1 VTLSIWS
8 WRGFLFGLSSRFDV
22 LCRYVCDERWY
33 NITRSIRLKGGLQLE
48 SLKQPTW
55 CQLKPEIFS
64 TVVQRA
70 SPKFPENVLFT
81 YQKKAANEVSSDVV
95 DDATFDGHLEE
106 LSAVDPKL

>member
-1 VTLSIWS
+1 MRLIM
-8 WRGFLFGLSSRFDV
+8 
-22 LCRYVCDERWY
+22 CRYVCDERWY

-48 SLKQPTW
+48 NLKQPTW

-81 YQKKAANEVSSDVV
+81 YQAKSASKANDLEGVGF
-95 DDATFDGHLEE
+95 DDHLEE
-106 LSAVDPKL
+106 PLPAHSSL

>member
-1 VTLSIWS
+1 MRLIM
-8 WRGFLFGLSSRFDV
+8 
-22 LCRYVCDERWY
+22 CRYVCDERWY

-70 SPKFPENVLFT
+70 SPKFPENVLFK
-81 YQKKAANEVSSDVV
+81 YQAKSASNAAAGDLEDVG
-95 DDATFDGHLEE
+95 FDSHLEE
-106 LSAVDPKL
+106 PLFAHPSL

>member
-1 VTLSIWS
+1 MSP
-8 WRGFLFGLSSRFDV
+8 GFQPSTSV
-22 LCRYVCDERWY
+22 SRYVCDERWY

-48 SLKQPTW
+48 KLKQPTW

-81 YQKKAANEVSSDVV
+81 YQSKSANEAGAASHNMEDPR
-95 DDATFDGHLEE
+95 FDGHLEE
-106 LSAVDPKL
+106 PLSVGPKL

>member
-1 VTLSIWS
+1 M
-8 WRGFLFGLSSRFDV
+8 
-22 LCRYVCDERWY
+22 
-33 NITRSIRLKGGLQLE
+33 E

-81 YQKKAANEVSSDVV
+81 YQSKSANQAEVAAAHDIEHAAF
-95 DDATFDGHLEE
+95 DDHLEE
-106 LSAVDPKL
+106 PLPVGPKL

>member
-1 VTLSIWS
+1 M
-8 WRGFLFGLSSRFDV
+8 
-22 LCRYVCDERWY
+22 CRYVCDERWY

-81 YQKKAANEVSSDVV
+81 YQSKSANEAKAASSDVN
-95 DDATFDGHLEE
+95 DARFDGQLEE
-106 LSAVDPKL
+106 VPLVEPKL

>member
-1 VTLSIWS
+1 MPC
-8 WRGFLFGLSSRFDV
+8 
-22 LCRYVCDERWY
+22 CRYVCDERWY

-64 TVVQRA
+64 TVIQRA

-81 YQKKAANEVSSDVV
+81 YQSKAASGKGDIGKDLEDARF
-95 DDATFDGHLEE
+95 DDHLEE
-106 LSAVDPKL
+106 SLPMISGL